1 MNTRNYVVIA
11 RFDNETTEKLTALR
25 KRLYEAGYI
34 KAISN
39 QPPHITI
46 AAYEGVDI
54 NLLLDCTEKFLE
66 KYSAFDIMLSS
77 LGVLPPGGEHTDT
90 AVLYASPS
98 QTKNLIEFYYDFH
111 ENLDEHCGNLGWL
124 YSAKFGH
131 PVMHS
136 TIGISRVTQMQK
148 AMEIVFENQIFGMT
162 KIIAL
167 EVYTYPIELIKRF
180 ELE

>member
-1 MNTRNYVVIA
+1 MSTRNYVVIA
-11 RFDNETTEKLTALR
+11 RFDNETTEKFNALQ
-25 KRLYEAGYI
+25 KQLYEAGYI

-39 QPPHITI
+39 WPPHITI

-54 NLLLDCTEKFLE
+54 NLLLDWTEKFLE
-66 KYSAFDIMLSS
+66 KYSVFDIMLSS

-98 QTKNLIEFYYDFH
+98 QTKNLVEFYYDFH
-111 ENLDEHCGNLGWL
+111 EKLDEYCANLGWL

-131 PVMHS
+131 PVIHS
-136 TIGISRVTQMQK
+136 TIGILKVTQMQK

-167 EVYTYPIELIKRF
+167 EVYTYPMELIKRF